1 MKMHASKFKDPWIS
15 RAQPV
20 TVIVPLVEEALRNS
34 GVPPRREQIL
44 DCFMN
49 GMPRVA
55 VVHGGEDHP
64 PNAGMRDTIRR
75 VIRGIWSSEAL
86 PFEVVQSIPS
96 EELSQGTEAAN
107 YGLLSR
113 NLCAASL
120 GAQMESHGYDAAIVI
135 GACDKMLVGNLRGL
149 VETDYSRQRHFRR
162 PVFAMVLPSWIGREA
177 RMTEEDR
184 MSFSSLLNRM
194 PELETSE
201 LNDLLHRP
209 LGPDVYAS
217 IKFIL
222 DRCYEDRVL
231 QESEKNDLEH
241 TAARST
247 SNSGASCAASK
258 ATIVHRLIVAALGLV
273 PKNCDITNRPVSDP
287 HLQESIQRL
296 IAAIRKR
303 ERKVSVS
310 NLIRANLANA
320 AVVWSAAAGSP
331 SWILHLSYL
340 ADAIGRKLDSADV
353 LKRGRSVPQILSLDS
368 TPEESAYALAAE
380 TDSGGN
386 SGIDTMMRTLSEKR
400 LIEDRAI
407 TLDGTWAHR
416 IVEARSANGRFL
428 HSTMTPISKS
438 CGLSS
443 VHGNVCREGIVRIG
457 KATHNGV
464 QNLRSFDRKVYL
476 AVTYL
481 GIRELQGD
489 LKVHGGINDRLKRKI
504 SRQDLYDTWKLNWY
518 SLEFAET
525 ARDMANWSKGHLW
538 DYLVEQ
544 KLLRTIVVVAGAGP
558 HAAGMPELEF
568 SNEIV
573 VTDGRVSLSHE
584 GIAIVHV
591 VPEAID
597 DGPIAAIRTG
607 DWIHLDFESGEL
619 QVVCRKNHGGFKIL
633 SQKELMNR
641 PDRRKRVNE
650 LARLRNGLLPSF
662 RFLLENVTSA
672 ESGVS
677 PCKAVL

>member
-20 TVIVPLVEEALRNS
+20 TVVVPLVEETLRNS
-34 GVPPRREQIL
+34 GLQPKRELIL
-44 DCFMN
+44 DYFMN
-49 GMPRVA
+49 GMPRIA
-55 VVHGGEDHP
+55 VVHGGDDHP
-64 PNAGMRDTIRR
+64 PNTGMKDTIRR
-75 VIRGIWSSEAL
+75 VIRCVWSSEAL
-86 PFEVVQSIPS
+86 PFEVVQSIPCD
-96 EELSQGTEAAN
+96 ELSQGTEAAN

-149 VETDYSRQRHFRR
+149 VETDYARQRHSRR
-162 PVFAMVLPSWIGREA
+162 PVFGMVLPSWIGRES

-184 MSFSSLLNRM
+184 MSFSSLLDRM
-194 PELETSE
+194 PEHSSAE
-201 LNDLLHRP
+201 LADLLRRP

-217 IKFIL
+217 IKCIL
-222 DRCYEDRVL
+222 DRCYEDRIL
-231 QESEKNDLEH
+231 QENEKSDLEH
-241 TAARST
+241 IVARCS
-247 SNSGASCAASK
+247 SQPGASCAASR
-258 ATIVHRLIVAALGLV
+258 ATIVHRLVVASLGLV
-273 PKNCDITNRPVSDP
+273 PRTCDISNKPVSDP
-287 HLQESIQRL
+287 HLLESIQRMVS
-296 IAAIRKR
+296 AIRKR

-320 AVVWSAAAGSP
+320 ASVWSAAAGSP

-340 ADAIGRKLDSADV
+340 ADAVGRKLDSADV
-353 LKRGRSVPQILSLDS
+353 LKRGRAVPQILSLDS
-368 TPEESAYALAAE
+368 TPEQSVYALAAE
-380 TDSGGN
+380 AESGGN
-386 SGIDTMMRTLSEKR
+386 SGIDTIMRTLSEKR

-416 IVEARSANGRFL
+416 IVEARSANGVFL

-457 KATHNGV
+457 RFSNNGV
-464 QNLRSFDRKVYL
+464 RNVRQFDRKVYL

-481 GIRELQGD
+481 GIRELQAD
-489 LKVHGGINDRLKRKI
+489 LRVHDGISERLKRKV
-504 SRQDLYDTWKLNWY
+504 SRQDLYDTWKLNWLLPD
-518 SLEFAET
+518 SAEI
-525 ARDMANWSKGHLW
+525 ARDMAGWSKGRLW
-538 DYLVEQ
+538 DFLAEHQ
-544 KLLRTIVVVAGAGP
+544 LLRTIVVVAGAGP

-568 SNEIV
+568 SDETV

-619 QVVCRKNHGGFKIL
+619 QVVCRKNHGGFKIV

-662 RFLLENVTSA
+662 RVLLDNVTTA
-672 ESGVS
+672 ELGVS
-677 PCKAVL
+677 PCKAN